1 MRGKLK
7 CAKTKAKRSGTI
19 KAYKTDDKEWV
30 HITFSLNPDIFK
42 QLTSS

>member
-1 MRGKLK
+1 MRRKLN

-19 KAYKTDDKEWV
+19 KAYKTEDKEWV

-42 QLTSS
+42 QLASS